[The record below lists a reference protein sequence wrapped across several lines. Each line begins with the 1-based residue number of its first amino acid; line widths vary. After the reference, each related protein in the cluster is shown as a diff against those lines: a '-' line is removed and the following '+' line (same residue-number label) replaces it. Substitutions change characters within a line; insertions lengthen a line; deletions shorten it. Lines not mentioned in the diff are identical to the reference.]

1 MAKPEFEPNWSDS
14 ELILSRDG
22 LVSSMI
28 WALQEN
34 LGPGR
39 LKFLLSGPWTQA
51 ANLHTSSLEHQSSG
65 PLLSY
70 SLRTAG
76 GHGQHDSGWEH

>member
-28 WALQEN
+28 WALQGN

-51 ANLHTSSLEHQSSG
+51 DNLHTSSLEQSVLRAPS
-65 PLLSY
+65 LL
-70 SLRTAG
+70 LPEVCR
-76 GHGQHDSGWEH
+76 